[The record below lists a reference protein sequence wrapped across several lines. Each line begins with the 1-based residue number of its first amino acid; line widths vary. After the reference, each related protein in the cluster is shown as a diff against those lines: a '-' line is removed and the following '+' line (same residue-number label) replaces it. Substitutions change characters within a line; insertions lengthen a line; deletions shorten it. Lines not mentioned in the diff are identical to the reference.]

1 VAALFMKEHP
11 FTDNSPAFIAKL
23 VTVVGMMK
31 ERVNF
36 VSELWGQ
43 TSFFFEA
50 PTTYD
55 EKTVKKRWKEDSP
68 ALMQELITVLEG
80 IDDFSIANSE
90 EVVMNWI
97 AQKGYNTGAVMNAF
111 RLAVVGEGKGPH
123 MFDITSLI
131 GKEETVTRL
140 KRAIENIK

>member
-1 VAALFMKEHP
+1 MV
-11 FTDNSPAFIAKL
+11 
-23 VTVVGMMK
+23 K
-31 ERVNF
+31 ERINF

-43 TSFFFEA
+43 TSYFFES
-50 PTTYD
+50 PTVYD

-90 EVVMNWI
+90 EIVMNWI
-97 AQKGYNTGAVMNAF
+97 TQKEYNTGAVMNAF

-140 KRAIENIK
+140 KRAIETIK